1 MKAFSVTLKQY
12 MKRVDYWIVGA
23 AVGMTLLSI
32 LTLYAGMDRFG
43 TKRPLVQGF
52 AMMLGLAVL
61 FFCSLSDIQ
70 PYYEKLRIPL
80 YILSLGMI
88 GLVILIGTGASAGTW
103 LKLQNIGLAI
113 QPSEFVKCIFL
124 ITFSQHLKAVRGEI
138 NKIKNVIFLAIHA
151 GLIAGL
157 ITVSG
162 DLGSALV
169 FIAMAA
175 LMLYMAGLSLWYFA
189 AAAVIIVIAFP
200 IAWNFLADYQQER
213 IIYGFNPELDPLDR
227 GFQPLMSKAA
237 IISGG
242 FRGAGVDGGTYYQ
255 IIPAAQSD
263 MLFGVLAEKF
273 GFFGT
278 AAYIV
283 LFCLLV
289 FRLMAVSRRLSDPGS
304 QYICIGVAAM
314 IMAQGLEN
322 IGMCLATLPVVGI
335 TLPFFSYGGSSLLS
349 MFISLGLVEN
359 AITHNNKFMF
369 ERESLAL
376 GGIV

>member
-1 MKAFSVTLKQY
+1 MKEFSVTIKQY
-12 MKRVDYWIVGA
+12 LKRIDYWIIGA
-23 AVGMTLLSI
+23 PVGMAFLSI

-43 TKRPLVQGF
+43 SKRPLVQGF
-52 AMMLGLAVL
+52 AMLLGLAVVFFLAL
-61 FFCSLSDIQ
+61 FDIQ
-70 PYYEKLRIPL
+70 PYYRKLCIPL
-80 YILSLGMI
+80 YIVGICMI
-88 GLVILIGTGASAGTW
+88 GVVILIGTGASAGTW
-103 LKLQNIGLAI
+103 LKFEKIGLAL

-124 ITFSQHLKAVRGEI
+124 ITFSEHLKAVRVEI

-151 GLIAGL
+151 GLVAGL

-169 FIAMAA
+169 FLAMAA

-189 AAAVIIVIAFP
+189 AAVVIVVIALP
-200 IAWNFLADYQQER
+200 VAWNFLAEYQQER
-213 IIYGFNPELDPLDR
+213 IIYGFHPELDPLDR

-242 FRGAGVDGGTYYQ
+242 FRGAGIDGGLYYE

-283 LFCLLV
+283 LLCVLVIRLLV
-289 FRLMAVSRRLSDPGS
+289 VSRRLADPGS
-304 QYICIGVAAM
+304 QFICIGVAAM
-314 IMAQGLEN
+314 IMAQALEN
-322 IGMCLATLPVVGI
+322 IGMCLAFLPVVGI